1 MISARFLLRSCLS
14 GVVAAAVSSSLLAM
28 GTPPQKPA
36 KNVSETPSN
45 AVMLKA
51 DALYATPDVGANVL
65 ARLEKGARVRLL
77 ATRGGWRQVDSA
89 GKTGWVRLLSIGADA
104 RNGVGLSDLE
114 ALGKTPQGKAVA
126 VAGVRGL
133 DEEMLKTA
141 LYNAAEI
148 QLLDTYAMSRAEA
161 EQFAQAAGLQARALP
176 YLDSTKQSD
185 ETGAASPSKGN

>member
-1 MISARFLLRSCLS
+1 MIHARFLLTSCLP
-14 GVVAAAVSSSLLAM
+14 GVVAVVVSSSLMAM
-28 GTPPQKPA
+28 GTPPQKPT
-36 KNVSETPSN
+36 KSVSETSSN

-51 DALYATPDVGANVL
+51 DALYATPDTGANVL

-77 ATRGGWRQVDSA
+77 ATQGGWRQVDSA

-104 RNGVGLSDLE
+104 KSGVGLSDLE
-114 ALGKTPQGKAVA
+114 ALGKAPQGKAVA

-141 LYNAAEI
+141 VYNAAEI

-161 EQFAQAAGLQARALP
+161 EQFAQAAGLHARALP

-185 ETGAASPSKGN
+185 ATGAESPSKGN